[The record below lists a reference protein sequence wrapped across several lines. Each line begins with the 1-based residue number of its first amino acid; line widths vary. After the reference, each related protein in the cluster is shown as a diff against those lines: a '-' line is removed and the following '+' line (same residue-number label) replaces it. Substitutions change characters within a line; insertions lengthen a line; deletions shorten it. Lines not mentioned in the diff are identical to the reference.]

1 MGNRRWWIVAAAMTL
16 ILAAQGA
23 SGSLAGFIDRV
34 VRNGP
39 ASRLPP
45 HLSVVLGVSKIE
57 QETPVKQAVLH
68 DGQTVRTFNV
78 CTAKPADVV
87 IMSYNE
93 QSGSTKAYLV
103 SAAGALRKAVSYQ
116 AGAPAIE
123 RSLAEAGADFADE
136 MKFWTG
142 LEHRQAA
149 TSREAG
155 SK

>member
-1 MGNRRWWIVAAAMTL
+1 MIVIFAAH
-16 ILAAQGA
+16 GA
-23 SGSLAGFIDRV
+23 SGSLAGLIDQV

-39 ASRLPP
+39 DSRLPA
-45 HLSVVLGVSKIE
+45 HLSVVLGVGKLE
-57 QETPVKQAVLH
+57 QETPVKQAVVR

-93 QSGSTKAYLV
+93 QTRSTKVYLV
-103 SAAGALRKAVSYQ
+103 SAAGILRKAVSYQ

-123 RSLAEAGADFADE
+123 RSPAEARADFANE
-136 MKFWTG
+136 MQFWTDIQR
-142 LEHRQAA
+142 RQ
-149 TSREAG
+149 AG